1 MQYVLIVSI
10 EGCEDGTSL
19 ATAVGDDDGISDG
32 KLEGAVEF
40 IMVTIIDGESDGEV
54 VVCDTVG

>member
-1 MQYVLIVSI
+1 M

-40 IMVTIIDGESDGEV
+40 ITVTIIDGKSDGEV